1 MQASYS
7 ISNISKI
14 TGLSKDTLRYYE
26 KIDLIRNVSRDSAG
40 KRIYTKKNLE
50 WIQFLIKVKAT
61 GMSLST
67 LKQYGNLMSHKNVKN
82 VLKRRQILAEH
93 EINILQKQRE
103 LEQAL
108 NLIHKKYKIYEQEL
122 AELKET
128 KKAT

>member
-1 MQASYS
+1 M
-7 ISNISKI
+7 
-14 TGLSKDTLRYYE
+14 
-26 KIDLIRNVSRDSAG
+26 
-40 KRIYTKKNLE
+40 
-50 WIQFLIKVKAT
+50 IKVKAT